1 MPVAAGS
8 ELPVCEGNKMREI
21 CACPCWIVVLAMC
34 AAGHAL
40 IHRIFTW
47 IGE

>member
-34 AAGHAL
+34 EAGSDSQN
-40 IHRIFTW
+40 IYMDW
-47 IGE
+47 